1 MTLQFQA
8 TANGSQSSF
17 ARVLSAPNETCVPSN
32 PTISNILFGT
42 AAAAN
47 WQTLSQNIGL
57 DGYPDV
63 LLQMAGDWRRPPY
76 AFNNSA
82 NSLEDTLG
90 IVAALVTARVNT
102 SGQYVSADWI
112 NAQHNN
118 MSGSAVVAAT
128 RLGSG
133 RTEAIIFVV
142 PPLLSFIFL
151 ARLTLMKLG
160 LGFTSR
166 KRERE
171 SIVPKYSSSMR
182 ELMGLGHTVGPGAAA
197 RALRAAGET
206 P

>member
-1 MTLQFQA
+1 VGITLARPCPLPASRPGRCKVNIYAGTPESGNADFFVYK
-8 TANGSQSSF
+8 TVLYMLTKSSG
-17 ARVLSAPNETCVPSN
+17 VCVAVHKSY
-32 PTISNILFGT
+32 T
-42 AAAAN
+42 
-47 WQTLSQNIGL
+47 
-57 DGYPDV
+57 V
-63 LLQMAGDWRRPPY
+63 Y
-76 AFNNSA
+76 AA

-151 ARLTLMKLG
+151 ARLTLMKLD

-171 SIVPKYSSSMR
+171 SIAPKYSSSMR
-182 ELMGLGHTVGPGAAA
+182 ELMGLGHTVD
-197 RALRAAGET
+197 LVE
-206 P
+206 